1 MDVTFYLIFGF
12 SIKNGNSH
20 PKTVTL
26 YHFKMIFL
34 RNGNFIL
41 DKRELYDE

>member
-1 MDVTFYLIFGF
+1 MDVTFYLFFGF
-12 SIKNGNSH
+12 SIKNGNFH

-26 YHFKMIFL
+26 YHFKMNSWK
-34 RNGNFIL
+34 NGNFIL